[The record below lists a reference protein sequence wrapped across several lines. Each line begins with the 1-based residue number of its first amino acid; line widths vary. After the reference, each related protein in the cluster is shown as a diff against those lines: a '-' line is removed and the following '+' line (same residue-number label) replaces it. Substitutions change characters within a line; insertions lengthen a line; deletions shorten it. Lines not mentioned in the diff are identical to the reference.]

1 MENPSSADSS
11 ESISPPKSG
20 GVEMVNWFG
29 DISWRAAAVVKVRS
43 VADIVEV
50 LQDPERYPAPLRAVG
65 SNHSTTQCAVAR
77 NGTVIEMKGMSRIL
91 EIGNGTVT
99 VEAGA
104 LYIDVA
110 RELRKHNLQFY
121 VNLELGNLTMGSAA
135 CCGTKDASMP
145 GELGQASSYCAALKM
160 VSPGGELIEFNESD
174 AELLQAARS
183 SYGLFGIVY
192 EVTFRVR
199 PLTPLRVYHESFT
212 LGEFERRLPELIA
225 RGESMMFYEFPFQD
239 RILVEFRNYAI
250 GGPPV
255 DHRLVWW
262 VRNIFWANVIP
273 GLSYLLTRFLPWPQL
288 RYGLIDLCNSLMRF
302 VMVTFLKADDTS
314 PPDQIIRYPDQGGF
328 TRYTFTLWAFP
339 ESNYTVVLRDYCSFC
354 RTYYRDHQYRC
365 NMLSVGYRIAQD
377 QSSLFSYSYDG
388 PVMTVDPVTT
398 PEAGWDDFLRAFN
411 QFCSERGGVPLFNQ
425 TKWITAE
432 QVRKAF
438 GQRLSK
444 FNTYR
449 RRYDPTDRLLND
461 YFRELLA

>member
-1 MENPSSADSS
+1 MENPAPSDNA

-20 GVEMVNWFG
+20 GVEMVNWIG

-43 VADIVEV
+43 VADIVAV

-65 SNHSTTQCAVAR
+65 SNHSTTHCAVAR

-91 EIGNGTVT
+91 EIGNDTVR

-110 RELRKHNLQFY
+110 RVLRKHNLQFY

-145 GELGQASSYCAALKM
+145 GELGQASSYCVALKM

-174 AELLQAARS
+174 PELLQAARS

-212 LGEFERRLPELIA
+212 LGEFERRFPELVS

-239 RILVEFRNYAI
+239 RILVEFRNYAVS
-250 GGPPV
+250 GPAV

-288 RYGLIDLCNSLMRF
+288 RYDLIDLCNSFMRF

-314 PPDQIIRYPDQGGF
+314 PPDQIIRYPDHGGF

-339 ESNYTVVLRDYCSFC
+339 ESNYAVVLRDYFLSATLTIETITTAATCSASAIGS
-354 RTYYRDHQYRC
+354 R
-365 NMLSVGYRIAQD
+365 RIGVRFFPI
-377 QSSLFSYSYDG
+377 L
-388 PVMTVDPVTT
+388 MTV
-398 PEAGWDDFLRAFN
+398 R
-411 QFCSERGGVPLFNQ
+411 S
-425 TKWITAE
+425 
-432 QVRKAF
+432 
-438 GQRLSK
+438 
-444 FNTYR
+444 
-449 RRYDPTDRLLND
+449 
-461 YFRELLA
+461 